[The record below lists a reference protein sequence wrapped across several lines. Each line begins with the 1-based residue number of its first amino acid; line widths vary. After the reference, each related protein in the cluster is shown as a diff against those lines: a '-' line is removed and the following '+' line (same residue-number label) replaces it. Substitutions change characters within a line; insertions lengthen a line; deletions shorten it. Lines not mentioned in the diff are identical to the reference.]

1 MSIKTNEEEKSN
13 YLLPSK
19 SSNQKTLVLDL
30 DETLVHSQL
39 MPFNIKSDIKL
50 KIELENE
57 MHDIF
62 ILFRPGLQQF
72 LEKMGK
78 IFEIVIFTASISSY
92 ADPLLDIIDKNNL
105 CKYRLY
111 REHCTEINNCFIKEI
126 KKLGRDLK
134 DVIIVDNS
142 PLSYYFNPENG
153 IPISSWFDDKNDKEL
168 YNISVILE
176 FLSFVPDVRNF
187 IKKFVV
193 NNQISYNNVI
203 NLFDKYN
210 EILSKNQNKVIN
222 FSNNNIIVNNNKL
235 LKKNNS
241 KNKNK
246 ILIEQ
251 NKENIN
257 SNNININYNNND
269 ISNNIFSNYIK
280 IKKNSQ
286 KNSIKEINI
295 NNIKHNYKKISN
307 KNKIFQNQ
315 ETIESTNQ
323 NAYDMQALSNTPM
336 TEIFKKNQSTK
347 NKYSKN
353 INFNINQN
361 IPELSINNLNQNN
374 IIKKENSR
382 IYNFSN
388 NQNIN
393 INNEKIKHKKSDSVN
408 LIRHHKKI
416 IENKFNVNKTN
427 SLFHSSNIILNQKK
441 KILNNLNKYKLISY
455 QNSSLVKKNKSHKFS
470 IQLSMRNNTDL
481 NNELENL
488 DESKNNNKLSKS
500 LNKDNFYKN
509 HSCNKSTILKPPKN
523 NYISKIYHKKNK
535 SINNSLFGLS
545 LNFSKDENKILFKN
559 SSKNKLKFKH
569 KRFLSTSES
578 YNNTFLKNRIIMNN
592 TNQASTLINSTITHK
607 PHFSQRKFKNLKELQ
622 ILKTERNNNI
632 LMYKEKKKMNKIPFK
647 INNKRYSANENS
659 LKIKIPIN
667 KNILYNIDKNY
678 KNKIIQNICNNNDNS
693 LSSISLT
700 SRNKSLKQISYERII
715 TENNDIYK
723 EGKRSLYD
731 LNNKKSFKE
740 RANNNILKN
749 NTNNSNYDNS
759 KKKFNITNNLK

>member
-13 YLLPSK
+13 YLLPNK
-19 SSNQKTLVLDL
+19 SSNKKTLVLDL
-30 DETLVHSQL
+30 DETLVHSQF

-57 MHDIF
+57 IHDIF
-62 ILFRPGLQQF
+62 ILVRPGLQQF

-168 YNISVILE
+168 YNVSFILE

-193 NNQISYNNVI
+193 NNQISYNNVV
-203 NLFDKYN
+203 NLLDKYN
-210 EILSKNQNKVIN
+210 EILTKNQNKVIN
-222 FSNNNIIVNNNKL
+222 FPNNNIIVNNDKL

-257 SNNININYNNND
+257 SNNTNINYNNND
-269 ISNNIFSNYIK
+269 IKNNIFSNYIK

-286 KNSIKEINI
+286 KNCIKEVNI
-295 NNIKHNYKKISN
+295 NNIKNNYKKISN
-307 KNKIFQNQ
+307 KNKIFQKENKDNN
-315 ETIESTNQ
+315 NQ
-323 NAYDMQALSNTPM
+323 NLYDMQTFSNIPM
-336 TEIFKKNQSTK
+336 NEIFKKNQSTK

-353 INFNINQN
+353 INFNISQN
-361 IPELSINNLNQNN
+361 IPDLSINNLNQNN
-374 IIKKENSR
+374 FIKKGINK
-382 IYNFSN
+382 IYNYSN

-408 LIRHHKKI
+408 LLRHHKKI
-416 IENKFNVNKTN
+416 IENKCSVNKTN
-427 SLFHSSNIILNQKK
+427 SLLHSSNIILNPKK
-441 KILNNLNKYKLISY
+441 KILNNLNKYKLMNY
-455 QNSSLVKKNKSHKFS
+455 QNSTLVKKNKNHKFS

-500 LNKDNFYKN
+500 LNKENFYKN
-509 HSCNKSTILKPPKN
+509 HSCNKSTILKHSKS

-545 LNFSKDENKILFKN
+545 INFSKDESKVLFKN
-559 SSKNKLKFKH
+559 SSKNQLKFKH

-578 YNNTFLKNRIIMNN
+578 YNNTLLKNRIIINN
-592 TNQASTLINSTITHK
+592 TNQATTLINATITHK
-607 PHFSQRKFKNLKELQ
+607 PHFSQRKIKNLKELQ

-632 LMYKEKKKMNKIPFK
+632 LMYKEKKRMNKIPFK
-647 INNKRYSANENS
+647 INNKRYSANENT

-700 SRNKSLKQISYERII
+700 ARHKSLKQIAYERII
-715 TENNDIYK
+715 TENNEIYK
-723 EGKRSLYD
+723 EGKSSLYD

-740 RANNNILKN
+740 RVNNNILKN
-749 NTNNSNYDNS
+749 NTNNS
-759 KKKFNITNNLK
+759 KKKFIITNN

>member
-1 MSIKTNEEEKSN
+1 MSIKTNEEEKSI
-13 YLLPSK
+13 YLLPNK
-19 SSNQKTLVLDL
+19 SSNKKTLVLDL
-30 DETLVHSQL
+30 DETLVHSQF

-57 MHDIF
+57 IHDIF
-62 ILFRPGLQQF
+62 ILVRPGMQQF

-168 YNISVILE
+168 FNVSVILE

-193 NNQISYNNVI
+193 NNQISYNNVM

-210 EILSKNQNKVIN
+210 EILNKNQNQLIN
-222 FSNNNIIVNNNKL
+222 FPNNNIIVNNDKL
-235 LKKNNS
+235 LEKKNS
-241 KNKNK
+241 KNK
-246 ILIEQ
+246 ILTEQ

-257 SNNININYNNND
+257 SNNINYNNND
-269 ISNNIFSNYIK
+269 IKNNIFSNYIK
-280 IKKNSQ
+280 IKKNSV
-286 KNSIKEINI
+286 KNSIKDINI
-295 NNIKHNYKKISN
+295 NNIKNNYKKISN
-307 KNKIFQNQ
+307 KNKILENQ
-315 ETIESTNQ
+315 ENKENNNQ
-323 NAYDMQALSNTPM
+323 NLYDMQAFSNTPM
-336 TEIFKKNQSTK
+336 TKIFKKNQTAK
-347 NKYSKN
+347 NKYSKK

-361 IPELSINNLNQNN
+361 ISELSINNLNKNN
-374 IIKKENSR
+374 IIKKGINK
-382 IYNFSN
+382 IYNYSN

-408 LIRHHKKI
+408 LLRHHKKI
-416 IENKFNVNKTN
+416 IDFKCNINKTN
-427 SLFHSSNIILNQKK
+427 SLLHSSNIILKHKK
-441 KILNNLNKYKLISY
+441 KILNNCNKLMNF
-455 QNSSLVKKNKSHKFS
+455 QNSTLIKKNKNHKFS
-470 IQLSMRNNTDL
+470 IQLSIKNNTDL

-500 LNKDNFYKN
+500 LNKENFYKN
-509 HSCNKSTILKPPKN
+509 HSCNKSTILKPSKN
-523 NYISKIYHKKNK
+523 IYISKIYHKKNK

-545 LNFSKDENKILFKN
+545 LNFSKDESKLLFKN

-578 YNNTFLKNRIIMNN
+578 YNNSLLKNKIIINN
-592 TNQASTLINSTITHK
+592 TNQASTLINSTINHK
-607 PHFSQRKFKNLKELQ
+607 PDFSKRKIKNLKELQ
-622 ILKTERNNNI
+622 ILNTERNNNI
-632 LMYKEKKKMNKIPFK
+632 LMYKEKKKINKIPFK
-647 INNKRYSANENS
+647 INNKRYSANENT

-667 KNILYNIDKNY
+667 KSILHNIDKNY
-678 KNKIIQNICNNNDNS
+678 KNKIIQNICNNKDNS

-700 SRNKSLKQISYERII
+700 SRHKSLKQIAINI
-715 TENNDIYK
+715 ENNEIYK
-723 EGKRSLYD
+723 EGKRNLYN

-740 RANNNILKN
+740 RMNNSILKN
-749 NTNNSNYDNS
+749 NINNSNYENS
-759 KKKFNITNNLK
+759 KKKFITSNNLK

>member
-1 MSIKTNEEEKSN
+1 MSIKENEEEKLN
-13 YLLPSK
+13 YLLPNK
-19 SSNQKTLVLDL
+19 SSNKKTLVLDL
-30 DETLVHSQL
+30 DETLVHSQFI
-39 MPFNIKSDIKL
+39 PFNIKSDITL

-57 MHDIF
+57 MHDVF
-62 ILFRPGLQQF
+62 ILVRPGLEQF

-92 ADPLLDIIDKNNL
+92 ADPLLDIIDKNNI

-126 KKLGRDLK
+126 NKLGRELK

-187 IKKFVV
+187 IQKFVV
-193 NNQISYNNVI
+193 NNQISYNNAI

-210 EILSKNQNKVIN
+210 EILTKNQNKLIN
-222 FSNNNIIVNNNKL
+222 YPNNNFAVNNNKL

-257 SNNININYNNND
+257 SNNININYNSND
-269 ISNNIFSNYIK
+269 IKNNIFSNYIN
-280 IKKNSQ
+280 IKKNTQ

-315 ETIESTNQ
+315 ESKENINQ
-323 NAYDMQALSNTPM
+323 NVYEMQTFSNTPM

-353 INFNINQN
+353 INFNINPN
-361 IPELSINNLNQNN
+361 IPELPLGNLNQNN
-374 IIKKENSR
+374 VIKKGNNK
-382 IYNFSN
+382 ICNYSN

-393 INNEKIKHKKSDSVN
+393 LNNEKIKHKKSDSVN
-408 LIRHHKKI
+408 LLRHHKKI
-416 IENKFNVNKTN
+416 IENKFNINKTN
-427 SLFHSSNIILNQKK
+427 SLMHSSNIILNQKK
-441 KILNNLNKYKLISY
+441 KILNNLNKYKLINY
-455 QNSSLVKKNKSHKFS
+455 QNSILAKKNKNHKFS
-470 IQLSMRNNTDL
+470 IQLSMKNNTDL

-523 NYISKIYHKKNK
+523 SYISKIYHMKNK

-545 LNFSKDENKILFKN
+545 INFSKDENKISFQN

-578 YNNTFLKNRIIMNN
+578 YNNTLLKNRIIINN
-592 TNQASTLINSTITHK
+592 TNQASTLKNSTIHK
-607 PHFSQRKFKNLKELQ
+607 PHFSQRKIKNLKELQ

-632 LMYKEKKKMNKIPFK
+632 YMYKEKKKMNKIPFK
-647 INNKRYSANENS
+647 INNKRYSANENT

-678 KNKIIQNICNNNDNS
+678 KNKIIQNIYNNNDNS

-700 SRNKSLKQISYERII
+700 ARHKSLKQIAYERII
-715 TENNDIYK
+715 TDNNETNK
-723 EGKRSLYD
+723 EGKKSLYE

-740 RANNNILKN
+740 RVNNNILKIA
-749 NTNNSNYDNS
+749 NNSNYDNC
-759 KKKFNITNNLK
+759 KKKYININNIK